1 MVTRRHLLLVLS
13 GLLLAVL
20 SGLLWQFRFERSA
33 PAANLRIG
41 TDTRGWVL
49 HSPERFKIDRDT
61 WTLSPPDRPA
71 VASAE
76 GLLPGLAKQRFLHVA
91 MDATWENVTRKDER
105 SWWSARVSLGG
116 RQPDGTCSWPQDG
129 DLINASGSRGWHRV
143 ECVFDLPPDIGE
155 PRLFI
160 NNLAA
165 TGSLSVRRLTVT
177 PVRERPWIPAA
188 TVILVLAWLVWTA
201 AMLDR
206 KHGVPRQ
213 AASSLVFVAAGWFLV
228 FPQLHFHP
236 RPFPGGFLLGREIPA
251 LPESISPAMPVAPPL
266 AQVEVPPA
274 LAASKAS
281 PPPPESRPDHGL
293 ARLFRRVDHDWRF
306 AHVAA
311 FCGVGL
317 ALFTLA
323 GLRNAWHLAV
333 LLASLSEVVPN
344 LQLQDFEADDAVDLI
359 ANFAGLGLA
368 AGRVLTA
375 ARIGSHPARRES

>member
-1 MVTRRHLLLVLS
+1 MRRRLLSVLA
-13 GLLLAVL
+13 GLLLGVL
-20 SGLLWQFRFERSA
+20 SGLLWQFRFEHSA

-41 TDTRGWVL
+41 SDARGWVL
-49 HSPERFKIDRDT
+49 HSPEHFKIDRDT
-61 WTLSPPDRPA
+61 WTLAPPDRPA

-91 MDATWENVTRKDER
+91 MDAAWENVTRKDDR

-201 AMLDR
+201 ILVGG
-206 KHGVPRQ
+206 KHGLPRQ
-213 AASSLVFVAAGWFLV
+213 AAASLVFVAAGWFLV
-228 FPQLHFHP
+228 FPQMQFHP
-236 RPFPGGFLLGREIPA
+236 RPLPGGFLLGREIPA
-251 LPESISPAMPVAPPL
+251 LAASGSPATPLAPPQG
-266 AQVEVPPA
+266 QVE
-274 LAASKAS
+274 AS
-281 PPPPESRPDHGL
+281 PTPTASNPSPTPPESRSDHGM
-293 ARLFRRVDHDWRF
+293 AKLFRKIDHDWRF
-306 AHVAA
+306 AHIAA

-317 ALFTLA
+317 VLFTLA
-323 GLRNAWHLAV
+323 GLRESWHLAV
-333 LLASLSEVVPN
+333 LLAGLSEVVPN
-344 LQLQDFEADDAVDLI
+344 LQLQAFQADDAVDLI

-368 AGRVLTA
+368 AGLVLTVA
-375 ARIGSHPARRES
+375 KIRPHPARRES

>member
-1 MVTRRHLLLVLS
+1 MTRRRLHLVLA

-20 SGLLWQFRFERSA
+20 SGLLWQFRFEHSA

-41 TDTRGWVL
+41 TDARGWVL
-49 HSPERFKIDRDT
+49 HSPERFKLDADT
-61 WTLSPPDRPA
+61 WTLAAPDRPA

-76 GLLPGLAKQRFLHVA
+76 GFLPGLAKQRFLHVA
-91 MDATWENVTRKDER
+91 MDATWENVTRKDDR

-129 DLINASGSRGWHRV
+129 DLINAFGSRGWHRV

-155 PRLFI
+155 PRLFL

-201 AMLDR
+201 AVLGR
-206 KHGVPRQ
+206 KHGAPRQ
-213 AASSLVFVAAGWFLV
+213 SASSLVFVAAGWFLV

-236 RPFPGGFLLGREIPA
+236 RPFPGGFLLGHEIPA
-251 LPESISPAMPVAPPL
+251 LPASGSPATPLAPPL
-266 AQVEVPPA
+266 GQVEAPPNPT
-274 LAASKAS
+274 ASNPS
-281 PPPPESRPDHGL
+281 PKPHESRSDHGL
-293 ARLFRRVDHDWRF
+293 AKLFRKIDHDWRF

-323 GLRNAWHLAV
+323 GLRESWHLAV
-333 LLASLSEVVPN
+333 LLAGLSEVVPN
-344 LQLQDFEADDAVDLI
+344 LQLQDFQADDAVDLI

-368 AGRVLTA
+368 AVLFHL
-375 ARIGSHPARRES
+375 ARKSLVRRQKLA